1 MAVIVHSHSFDFL
14 SSWDGYSWIKRHI
27 LNMKW
32 HCMIR
37 KADHFI
43 VFDRLAAEELVR
55 YYYVP
60 KSKISLTED
69 GTVLYD
75 VLNSLSGGMPL
86 ARGCCWPQIP
96 GQVRKGI

>member
-1 MAVIVHSHSFDFL
+1 
-14 SSWDGYSWIKRHI
+14 
-27 LNMKW
+27 MKW

-37 KADHFI
+37 KADRFI

-86 ARGCCWPQIP
+86 ARGCCWPQIT
-96 GQVRKGI
+96 GQARKGI